1 MFTARIKAAAGNAD
15 SIHMKCFALAAILSF
30 AIPAS
35 ALAQVPNPRALAPQ
49 EPRRKPLAG
58 PVRPG
63 ARFQK
68 MTPKQKIAGPKAG
81 QRGAGVP
88 QVKGKNLKRALKMK
102 NGSK

>member
-1 MFTARIKAAAGNAD
+1 
-15 SIHMKCFALAAILSF
+15 MKCFALAAILSF
-30 AIPAS
+30 AISAG

-58 PVRPG
+58 PIRPA
-63 ARFQK
+63 ARLQK
-68 MTPKQKIAGPKAG
+68 ISPKQKIAGPKAG

-88 QVKGKNLKRALKMK
+88 QKKGKKLKGVPKMK

>member
-1 MFTARIKAAAGNAD
+1 
-15 SIHMKCFALAAILSF
+15 MKCFALAAILTF
-30 AIPAS
+30 AISAS

-63 ARFQK
+63 ARLQK
-68 MTPKQKIAGPKAG
+68 IAPKQKIAGPKAG

-88 QVKGKNLKRALKMK
+88 QQKGKKLKRR
-102 NGSK
+102 SK